1 MKLDIESLARRLTLA
16 CGVLALAACGGGGDP
31 DNNAQNL
38 NVLYG
43 KMLRIDPRSDAFP
56 ADALRERT
64 FEIFVHLVVSNKAAR
79 DGATHALRVMVDG
92 ALEWQRS
99 VPTHAD
105 GDALDLRLRRVVP
118 AGRPLRLNATC
129 ALKGSQRV
137 SLSITADEE

>member
-1 MKLDIESLARRLTLA
+1 LSGDQRLEKWSADSGERDVVRLDI
-16 CGVLALAACGGGGDP
+16 
-31 DNNAQNL
+31 
-38 NVLYG
+38 
-43 KMLRIDPRSDAFP
+43 P
-56 ADALRERT
+56 ADALHERT
-64 FEIFVHLVVSNKAAR
+64 FEIFVHLVVSNRAAR

-129 ALKGSQRV
+129 ELKGSQRV